1 MSSSGFPPEADR
13 GSTIIKELGPAS
25 WCGMTVIIINKDMNE
40 KDCCEV
46 TPSFWGQLKA
56 MIKKWRNDPRAYQIE
71 KRLIKLLV
79 ASGVLLAVLQ
89 AIGIAAFF
97 REAATWQT
105 RLGYLLWLLVPV
117 IVTNGGA
124 LWHLTAYRRGVAHM
138 SGMMIGM
145 TIGMISGFEVG
156 ALIGASSGM
165 FWGAVWGML
174 VGIIVGGY
182 AGSCCGLMGIL
193 EGWMAGLMA
202 GTMGAMLSVML
213 LNDHLFQ
220 FLIILVV
227 VGTLIL
233 AGLSS
238 LVYEEHKAYIQKDE
252 ELRSVY
258 AGFRFGPFLSLCF
271 GVMMILSW
279 VIVWGPKSVIVQ

>member
-1 MSSSGFPPEADR
+1 MS
-13 GSTIIKELGPAS
+13 
-25 WCGMTVIIINKDMNE
+25 NQ
-40 KDCCEV
+40 DCCEV
-46 TPSFWGQLKA
+46 GPSFWQQLKLVVQ
-56 MIKKWRNDPRAYQIE
+56 KWKNEPRAYIIE

-79 ASGVLLAVLQ
+79 VSCLLLLVLQ
-89 AIGIAAFF
+89 GIGIYAFF
-97 REAATWQT
+97 REAQYWQN

-117 IVTNGGA
+117 IVTNGAA
-124 LWHLTAYRRGVAHM
+124 LWHLTAYRRGVNHM

-174 VGIIVGGY
+174 VGIAVGGY
-182 AGSCCGLMGIL
+182 AGSCCGLMGIM

-213 LNDHLFQ
+213 LNDHLWQ

-233 AGLSS
+233 AGLSG

-252 ELRSVY
+252 ELRAVY
-258 AGFRFGPFLSLCF
+258 AGFRFAPFLSLCF
-271 GVMMILSW
+271 GLMLILSW
-279 VIVWGPKSVIVQ
+279 VIVWGPKSPIVL